1 MAEHGN
7 ESYPD
12 TEPVVQQTW
21 IGRIS
26 KEIWVGKLTS
36 WRRALCFTARLI
48 SKGKTMAIVIS
59 KEGKNAVR
67 VEKSAFDKEE
77 HLEKYIFDN
86 PESLPLYEIKAD
98 IRLLIMARQFPTQS
112 GPIDSLG
119 VDMDGE
125 LYVIETKLFKNP
137 DKRIVVAQALDYG
150 AALWKHSNNFNA
162 FIAKLDEY
170 TLKTFNLRAIDKIKE
185 FFQLSDESVEV
196 LLDNMKSNLDD
207 GKFHFVVP
215 MDKLDDR
222 LKDLIIYV
230 NQNSQFD
237 IYAIELEY
245 YKHAEYEIVIPK
257 IFGAEVKKDIN
268 VSSSNAS
275 RRKWTEREM
284 FDDAK
289 QKLSADEYLAFE
301 KIYKFSKQQATEVRL
316 GTGSYGSFSPIFE
329 ALCGKSIFTLS
340 SDKRLAFNFE
350 WIVKDNERTA
360 EIFKA
365 KLEAIG
371 FTFPDNYKT
380 IRPSIMIEGWLSKT
394 DQFLQVI
401 SEMIKEKKLG

>member
-1 MAEHGN
+1 
-7 ESYPD
+7 
-12 TEPVVQQTW
+12 
-21 IGRIS
+21 
-26 KEIWVGKLTS
+26 
-36 WRRALCFTARLI
+36 
-48 SKGKTMAIVIS
+48 MAIVIS
-59 KEGKNAVR
+59 KDGKNAVR

-86 PESLPLYEIKAD
+86 PESLPLYEIKED

-125 LYVIETKLFKNP
+125 LYIIETKLFKNS
-137 DKRIVVAQALDYG
+137 DKRTVVAQALDYG
-150 AALWKHSNNFNA
+150 AALWKHAGNFSE
-162 FIAKLDEY
+162 FLAKIDEY
-170 TLKTFNLRAIDKIKE
+170 TLKTFNLRAVDKIKE
-185 FFQLSDESVEV
+185 YFQLSDESLEV
-196 LLDNMKSNLDD
+196 LLDNMRSSLDD

-245 YKHAEYEIVIPK
+245 YKHANYEIVIPK

-275 RRKWTEREM
+275 RKKWTETGM
-284 FDDAK
+284 IKDAK
-289 QKLSADEYLAFE
+289 QKLSADEYLSFE
-301 KIYKFSKQQATEVRL
+301 KIYSFVKQQATEVRL
-316 GTGSYGSFSPIFE
+316 GTGSYGSFSPIFQV
-329 ALCGKSIFTLS
+329 LCSKSLFTLS
-340 SDKRLAFNFE
+340 TDKRLAFNFE

-360 EIFKA
+360 EIFKT
-365 KLEAIG
+365 KLESIG
-371 FTFPDNYKT
+371 FTFPDNYKE
-380 IRPSIMIEGWLSKT
+380 IRPSIMIEGWINKT

-401 SEMIKEKKLG
+401 SEMIGENK